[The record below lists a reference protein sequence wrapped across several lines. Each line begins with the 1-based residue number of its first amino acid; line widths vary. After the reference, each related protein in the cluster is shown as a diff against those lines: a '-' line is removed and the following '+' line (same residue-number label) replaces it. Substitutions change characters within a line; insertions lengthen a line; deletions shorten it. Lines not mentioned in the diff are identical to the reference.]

1 MSDRSVLWP
10 RLGRLLLLALIGC
23 CIGCAGGCRS
33 LRNGMLNVVG
43 DAGDIARL
51 DVGASVGTDMGAHV
65 MVTKLARLKSYS
77 CDGVYHSGFNV
88 RNLGV
93 WREDRE
99 DWAIGPLGEGSLR
112 ADGHWIGNP
121 RHAVTKG
128 GAFLTESS
136 DEIGLGAHLF
146 LVGVRAG
153 VRPWQAVDLL
163 AGLVG
168 LDPAGDNLSWSQ
180 RQALRKKAEKS
191 ATK

>member
-1 MSDRSVLWP
+1 
-10 RLGRLLLLALIGC
+10 
-23 CIGCAGGCRS
+23 
-33 LRNGMLNVVG
+33 MLNVVG

-65 MVTKLARLKSYS
+65 MVTKIARLKSYS
-77 CDGVYHSGFNV
+77 CDGVYHAGFNM

-99 DWAIGPLGEGSLR
+99 DWAIGPLGGGSVR
-112 ADGHWIGNP
+112 GTGHWIGSP
-121 RHAVTKG
+121 RHALAKG
-128 GAFLTESS
+128 GAFLSETG
-136 DEIGLGAHLF
+136 DEVGLGAHLF

-163 AGLVG
+163 AGLIG
-168 LDPAGDNLSWSQ
+168 LDPGRDNLSWAQ
-180 RQALRKKAEKS
+180 RQALRKKGETP

>member
-1 MSDRSVLWP
+1 MKCTSRRP
-10 RLGRLLLLALIGC
+10 AYLGRLVFFVLVGC
-23 CIGCAGGCRS
+23 CAACSSGCRS

-65 MVTKLARLKSYS
+65 MVTKIARLKSYS
-77 CDGVYHSGFNV
+77 CDDVYHAGFNM

-99 DWAIGPLGEGSLR
+99 DWAVGPLGGGTVR
-112 ADGHWIGNP
+112 GAGHWIGSP
-121 RHAVTKG
+121 RHAVAKG
-128 GAFLTESS
+128 GAFLSETG
-136 DEIGLGAHLF
+136 DEVGLGAHLF

-163 AGLVG
+163 AGLIG
-168 LDPAGDNLSWSQ
+168 LDPGHDNLSWAQ
-180 RQALRKKAEKS
+180 RQALRKKVETPAPK
-191 ATK
+191 